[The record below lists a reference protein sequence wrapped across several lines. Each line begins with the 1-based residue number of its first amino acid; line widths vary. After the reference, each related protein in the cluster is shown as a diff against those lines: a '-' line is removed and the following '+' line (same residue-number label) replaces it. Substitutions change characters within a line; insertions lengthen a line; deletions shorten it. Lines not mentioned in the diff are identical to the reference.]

1 MMAKASLTADEVAMI
16 MKMISIFMSFNKTIS
31 VDYYQYQRMAKGI
44 DSNVLLKALDKLENP
59 IEEETNGEKIH

>member
-1 MMAKASLTADEVAMI
+1 MAKASLTADEVAMI